1 MPRIVIDVESDI
13 SAERMLAAATD
24 FSERRPELWPDI
36 SREFWRLHDRG
47 SNWAVAT
54 EGSPA
59 VWARERYEWSGNRVV
74 GTTQESNVFH
84 PGGTWTLSA
93 QPRDGAGSH
102 IEIVLDRRFKGKGWL
117 FYPAVALFGRSLL
130 KRNLQKTLNVLA
142 RTSPDAPRA

>member
-1 MPRIVIDVESDI
+1 MPRIVVDVESDI

-47 SNWAVAT
+47 PSWAVAT

-84 PGGTWTLSA
+84 PGGTWTLTA
-93 QPRDGAGSH
+93 QPRDGVGSH
-102 IEIVLDRRFKGKGWL
+102 IQIVLDRRFKGKGWL
-117 FYPAVALFGRSLL
+117 FYPVVALFGRSLL

-142 RTSPDAPRA
+142 RTSPDAPRV